1 LHLFLLLAVVLVYVA
16 FYAVTYVFTKKLV
29 VSCVCWFPALAVLFL
44 IFWIV
49 RGCGSCNGCF
59 PWFHYTTLL
68 IELVF
73 QIALL
78 AIHIYFVC
86 IYTKLTFDAETA
98 STFGYIAYGLL
109 AVHVLLYLFLVLKLV
124 PVLTTL
130 TCGAQSDKEE
140 LEKEAK
146 GESATAHQPVAP

>member
-1 LHLFLLLAVVLVYVA
+1 MGFLWGYQRTLHLFLLLAVVLIYVTY
-16 FYAVTYVFTKKLV
+16 YAVTYVFTKKLV

-68 IELVF
+68 IELVL
-73 QIALL
+73 QTALL
-78 AIHIYFVC
+78 GIHIYFVT

-98 STFGYIAYGLL
+98 STYGYIAFGLL
-109 AVHVLLYLFLVLKLV
+109 VLHVVIYLFLVLKYV
-124 PVLTTL
+124 AFTFTL
-130 TCGAQSDKEE
+130 N
-140 LEKEAK
+140 
-146 GESATAHQPVAP
+146 